1 MTFFLQRFKTLEPL
15 TNEDSHGRV
24 FDLPVEA
31 AGRAKNLTWM
41 SQATV
46 RLPTRSRANVSVGV
60 TVRGAQSN
68 KAALRV
74 D

>member
-41 SQATV
+41 SQVAV
-46 RLPTRSRANVSVGV
+46 RLPDALAGEVSV

-68 KAALRV
+68 KAPLRV